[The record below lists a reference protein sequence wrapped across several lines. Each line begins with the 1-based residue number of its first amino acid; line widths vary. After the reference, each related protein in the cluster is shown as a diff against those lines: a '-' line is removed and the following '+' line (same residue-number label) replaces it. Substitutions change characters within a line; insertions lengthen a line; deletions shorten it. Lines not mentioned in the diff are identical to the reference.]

1 MTDKENLHEGHR
13 QRLKNRFLESGFNS
27 FETHNILELLLF
39 YSIPRKDT
47 NEIAHDLLKHFGTL
61 RGVFEAEVSELTKV
75 KGISESSATLIK
87 MIPAIAREYLSDK
100 HANTK
105 VFDKAE
111 IIAEYLMDKFF
122 GETKEIVYVMLL
134 NNNFELINMVK
145 LHEGNVNSAHLSP
158 RQIIDLVVRYNAGM
172 VIIAHNHPN
181 GNAFPSMEDI
191 ETTDHL
197 MKSLKPFDVPLIEHF
212 IVTDNEYYPIIF
224 NTSSLK
230 LSSKETCAFY
240 RRSML
245 KDEN

>member
-1 MTDKENLHEGHR
+1 MAEKENLHEGHR
-13 QRLKNRFLESGFNS
+13 QRLKNRFLDSGFDS

-47 NEIAHDLLKHFGTL
+47 NEIAHELLKHFGTL
-61 RGVFEAEVSELTKV
+61 RGVFEAEASELIRI
-75 KGISESSATLIK
+75 KGITENSATLIK

-105 VFDKAE
+105 VFDTAE
-111 IIAEYLMDKFF
+111 VVGEYLLDKFF

-134 NNNFELINMVK
+134 NNSFELISIVK
-145 LHEGNVNSAHLSP
+145 LHEGNVNSTHLSP

-181 GNAFPSMEDI
+181 GNAYPSMEDI
-191 ETTDHL
+191 QTTDQL
-197 MKSLKPFDVPLIEHF
+197 IKALKPVEVPLIEHF
-212 IVTDNEYYPIIF
+212 VVANDKYYPIIF
-224 NTSSLK
+224 NTGHLK
-230 LSSKETCAFY
+230 ISSKETSAFY

-245 KDEN
+245 KNKE